1 MVVGGVL
8 LHCCCEVT
16 CGSLVSATWL
26 PSLGRA
32 RQSCSD
38 AMAGA
43 QWPSADAMGD
53 VMRWTDGR
61 TASELADCRS
71 RRLVEGWSSMNGSVW
86 LVQLSNVGVTDVG
99 GKAEKGSAS
108 GGEPRGCRLGP
119 RHLLD
124 PSPLLLLL
132 PPEPL

>member
-1 MVVGGVL
+1 
-8 LHCCCEVT
+8 
-16 CGSLVSATWL
+16 
-26 PSLGRA
+26 
-32 RQSCSD
+32 
-38 AMAGA
+38 
-43 QWPSADAMGD
+43 
-53 VMRWTDGR
+53 
-61 TASELADCRS
+61 
-71 RRLVEGWSSMNGSVW
+71 MNGSVW